1 MTIDFT
7 KDELK
12 YIKATVDYDA
22 FMLTAMLQAGFKFT
36 GKEKKQYDRLLS
48 IKQKLEKK
56 SRR

>member
-7 KDELK
+7 RDELK
-12 YIKATVDYDA
+12 YIKATVDYDIE
-22 FMLTAMLQAGFKFT
+22 MLTTMLKAGFKFT
-36 GKEKKQYDRLLS
+36 IKEKKHYERLLS